1 MKMNKLASVLALTL
15 GMAAANVHAAADQGA
30 GSITFF
36 GSIIDAACSIS
47 PETSNQRVELG
58 QIAASQLE
66 NNGTST
72 PRNFQIELESCSLTS
87 AKDEDGE
94 TTTTNPSVTVT
105 MGGNQAIEG
114 DNSLFGMTGSS
125 NGAGVVITDGA
136 SNQIEVGGTTAARE
150 LIEGNNTLSFS
161 AYLQGT
167 GEDIKTGEFQS
178 IVDFTLAY
186 E

>member
-15 GMAAANVHAAADQGA
+15 GMAAANVYAAADQGA
-30 GSITFF
+30 GSITFT

-47 PETSNQRVELG
+47 PETSDQEVDLG

-66 NNGTST
+66 DKGSST
-72 PRNFQIELESCSLTS
+72 PRNFQIDLESCSLVDG
-87 AKDEDGE
+87 KDEDDKPIKV
-94 TTTTNPSVTVT
+94 NPSVAVT
-105 MGGNQAIEG
+105 FGGTQAVAG
-114 DNSLFGMTGSS
+114 DDSLFGMTGSS
-125 NGAGVVITDGA
+125 NGAGIAITDGA
-136 SNQIEVGGTTAARE
+136 SNQIKVGGTSATRE
-150 LIEGNNTLSFS
+150 LIEGNNTLSFA

-167 GEDIKTGEFQS
+167 GEDIKTGDFQS